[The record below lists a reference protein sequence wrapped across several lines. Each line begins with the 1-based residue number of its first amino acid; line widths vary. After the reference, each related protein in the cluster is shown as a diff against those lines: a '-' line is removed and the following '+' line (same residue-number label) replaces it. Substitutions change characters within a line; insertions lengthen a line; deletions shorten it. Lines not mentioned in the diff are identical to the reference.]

1 MNSDALR
8 RDTLVYSKPLAIGID
23 KISHEYVGK
32 ELRITLKLL
41 RSGKTNGL
49 TF

>member
-8 RDTLVYSKPLAIGID
+8 MDTLIYSKPLAIGIS
-23 KISHEYVGK
+23 KISHVYVGK

>member
-1 MNSDALR
+1 MNSDALKK
-8 RDTLVYSKPLAIGID
+8 DTLVYSKPLGTGID
-23 KISHEYVGK
+23 KISHEYVGR
-32 ELRITLKLL
+32 ELRIIIKFL